1 MAAHCVKVSDTAML
15 RYLVFFSIGLYL
27 TLLIGGEDNGQLRA
41 GLRGAYAIDVTQ
53 PVTVAE
59 QSPTQDRVPATL
71 ASATPADTLR
81 ILPAPDQPS
90 AQPASLTSTPLPA
103 EPAVAS
109 LNTPTVLLRTITAD
123 AANVRAE
130 ASRNGAVI
138 GRVER
143 GEIVQMVEQVGDWV
157 HIRIEG
163 DGIDGYVHRRL
174 ISEDAPSLGNATL
187 FPTLD

>member
-1 MAAHCVKVSDTAML
+1 ML

-27 TLLIGGEDNGQLRA
+27 TLLIGGQDNGQMRA
-41 GLRGAYAIDVTQ
+41 GLRGAYAINLAP
-53 PVTVAE
+53 PVTVA
-59 QSPTQDRVPATL
+59 QPSPTQDSAPATL
-71 ASATPADTLR
+71 ASAVPADTIR
-81 ILPAPDQPS
+81 VLPAADQPS
-90 AQPASLTSTPLPA
+90 AQPASLTSAPLPA
-103 EPAVAS
+103 EPAVAT
-109 LNTPTVLLRTITAD
+109 LNTPTVLLRTITAE

-143 GEIVQMVEQVGDWV
+143 GEIVQMVEAVGDWV

-163 DGIDGYVHRRL
+163 DGIDGFVHRRL
-174 ISEDAPSLGNATL
+174 ISEEAPSLGNATL